1 MSELQWDKRTCE
13 GFASE
18 WIAEIFSILE
28 VNNDQGRVVQGCFI
42 LKIIC
47 MDLLHKLFYTQ

>member
-28 VNNDQGRVVQGCFI
+28 VNNDRGRVVQGCFI

-47 MDLLHKLFYTQ
+47 MGL